1 MRYISTQKQLLRS
14 KRHNIKKMPRE
25 FPGCSVVRTRRFHC
39 WGLGSIPAQ
48 GTKIPHAMQHGQ
60 EKKKMNMA
68 YYFISLMLML

>member
-1 MRYISTQKQLLRS
+1 MAW
-14 KRHNIKKMPRE
+14 E

-60 EKKKMNMA
+60 EKKNE
-68 YYFISLMLML
+68 YGLLLHFINANALKSLRLNLEKL